1 MVPGSM
7 STIGSSAI
15 SASSRVF
22 SGASLKDCGTLSD
35 QIQIEMM
42 QSAVSRLNSS
52 VYLAAGFGM
61 ASSFLIVS
69 LHSKGFGFL

>member
-1 MVPGSM
+1 M